1 MKKLAS
7 VFLLMSASGQISAL
21 TQNGFEMIPY
31 GFIRAST
38 SYSDAGLGS
47 FNNNNMV
54 APTHAI
60 AQIDNASKDSRMSF
74 QAQQTRIG
82 VDLKKDKNISAKLEF
97 DFVDFNKS
105 SPTTQMNPRVRI
117 ASVTYEFEEHKFIIG
132 QDWDLFSPVGAF
144 TYNYVG
150 NYFLAGNTGFMR
162 QQIQYLNTQG
172 EWEFG
177 GALGMAGSNPG
188 VMEGDLEL
196 SKSPSYAL
204 RAIRKIAGKGRVG
217 ISGIYARSHF
227 EVNNSSHDS
236 YSGNLFYEQTFGR
249 ISLKSEFYFAQNL
262 ANLGALSI
270 GKGTSTDNVKEHGGF
285 LSASLKLTEKS
296 VATAGIGFASV
307 DNEKSVTPF
316 TAGASAST
324 GILNN
329 TVARLGYEYMV
340 TADLSVLC
348 ELSRYETELKLA
360 SKNKMFIAHQVDAG
374 ILLRF

>member
-1 MKKLAS
+1 MKKMAS
-7 VFLLMSASGQISAL
+7 AFLLLSATSNIWAL
-21 TQNGFEMIPY
+21 TQNGFDIIPY
-31 GFIRAST
+31 GFIRASS

-47 FNNNNMV
+47 FNNSNMV
-54 APTHAI
+54 APTHAVP
-60 AQIDNASKDSRMSF
+60 QLDNTSKDSRMSF

-82 VDLKKDKNISAKLEF
+82 VNLKKDKNITAKLEF

-132 QDWDLFSPVGAF
+132 QDWDFFSPVGAF

-162 QQIQYLNTQG
+162 QQVQYMNTQG
-172 EWEFG
+172 AWEFG
-177 GALGMAGSNPG
+177 GAIGMAGSNPG
-188 VMEGDLEL
+188 VSEGDLEL

-204 RAIRKIAGKGRVG
+204 RAMRKLSGNGRIGV
-217 ISGIYARSHF
+217 SGIYARSHF

-236 YSGNLFYEQTFGR
+236 YSGNFFYEQSLGR
-249 ISLKSEFYFAQNL
+249 ISLRSEFYFAQNL

-270 GKGTSTDNVKEHGGF
+270 GRGTATSNVKEHGGF
-285 LSASLKLTEKS
+285 LSSSFKMTEKS
-296 VATAGIGFASV
+296 DITAGIGFARI

-316 TAGASAST
+316 AAGASASA
-324 GILNN
+324 GILSN
-329 TVARLGYEYMV
+329 TVARLGYEYKV
-340 TADLSVLC
+340 TTDLSLHC
-348 ELSRYETELKLA
+348 ELSRYETKFKLA
-360 SKNKMFIAHQVDAG
+360 AKDDMNITHQVDAG

>member
-1 MKKLAS
+1 MKKIAS
-7 VFLLMSASGQISAL
+7 AFLLLSVTSNVWAL
-21 TQNGFEMIPY
+21 TQNGFDIIPY
-31 GFIRAST
+31 GFIRASST
-38 SYSDAGLGS
+38 YADAGLGS
-47 FNNNNMV
+47 FNNSNMV
-54 APTHAI
+54 APTHAV
-60 AQIDNASKDSRMSF
+60 AQLDNASKDSRMSF

-82 VDLKKDKNISAKLEF
+82 LNLKKDKNITAKLEF

-132 QDWDLFSPVGAF
+132 QDWDFFSPVGAF

-162 QQIQYLNTQG
+162 QQVQYLNTQG
-172 EWEFG
+172 AWEFG
-177 GALGMAGSNPG
+177 GAIGMAGSNPG
-188 VMEGDLEL
+188 VAEGDLEL

-204 RAIRKIAGKGRVG
+204 RAMRNLSGKGKIGV
-217 ISGIYARSHF
+217 SAIYARSHF

-236 YSGNLFYEQTFGR
+236 YSGNFFYEQTFGK
-249 ISLKSEFYFAQNL
+249 ISLKSELYFAQNL

-270 GKGTSTDNVKEHGGF
+270 GRGTATDDVKEHGGF
-285 LSASLKLTEKS
+285 LTGSFKMTDKSAVTG
-296 VATAGIGFASV
+296 GIGLARV

-316 TAGASAST
+316 TAGASAAT

-329 TVARLGYEYMV
+329 TVARLGYEYKV
-340 TADLSVLC
+340 TSDLSLHC
-348 ELSRYETELKLA
+348 ELTRYETKSKLA
-360 SKNKMFIAHQVDAG
+360 VKNDVNIAHQVDAG